1 MMIGLVD
8 ADLLDGGTR
17 HPNLTLMKIAG
28 FLRDNGVRCEL
39 LWQKDAGLDKYDA
52 IFMSK
57 VFTFTQE
64 PSFYLNAS
72 P

>member
-8 ADLLDGGTR
+8 ADLIDGGTR

-28 FLRDNGVRCEL
+28 FLNDNGVRCEL
-39 LWQKDAGLDKYDA
+39 IWKKDPGLEKYA
-52 IFMSK
+52 VIYMSK